1 MGLNHACLPIS
12 ARPRRSRKII
22 LDAIP
27 ITKGRERIGLG
38 AVVGLALG
46 LPCVLGLA
54 YYLAL
59 NPEGITFNGGDP
71 QRNGRLWMTRDRRP
85 TGIALQTTDPAAGT
99 EPGAMCARTTFTYLS
114 WDKRLSLTREPQTC
128 QCLTGILAVCQ

>member
-1 MGLNHACLPIS
+1 MTRMQPVSKQRIW
-12 ARPRRSRKII
+12 
-22 LDAIP
+22 
-27 ITKGRERIGLG
+27 RERIGLG

-71 QRNGRLWMTRDRRP
+71 QRIGRLWMTRERRP
-85 TGIALQTTDPAAGT
+85 TGIAFQTTDPAAGS
-99 EPGAMCARTTFTYLS
+99 EPGAICARTTFTYLN
-114 WDKRLSLTREPQTC
+114 WETRLSLTREPQTC
-128 QCLTGILAVCQ
+128 QCLTGVRAVCQ